1 MPDAKELKPLSKKHQ
16 KVLNEYLICF
26 NQWRAYKAAFPSVTD
41 ESARSLS
48 SILFADINF
57 AAHLSARLDD
67 VHMTANEALK
77 RMADIARG
85 DITEFITPLGAVDL
99 EAMKAAGKGHLI
111 KKIKQRTITKIGKND
126 MDDDTE
132 THDTEIELY
141 PADSALRDVLKIHG
155 KYKDSFELP
164 ETLKIQIV
172 RASDE
177 DSH

>member
-1 MPDAKELKPLSKKHQ
+1 MADTKQLKPLTKKHE
-16 KVLNEYLICF
+16 KVLNEYIVCF
-26 NQWRAYKAAFPSVTD
+26 NQWRAYKAAFPKVTD

-48 SILFADINF
+48 SILFADVNF
-57 AAHLSARLDD
+57 AGHLAARLDE
-67 VHMTANEALK
+67 VHMTADEALK

-85 DITEFITPLGAVDL
+85 DITEFITPFGAVDL

-111 KKIKQRTITKIGKND
+111 KKIKQRTITRIGKSE
-126 MDDDTE
+126 DDEDTE

-155 KYKDSFELP
+155 KYKDTLELP

-172 RASDE
+172 RASDA
-177 DSH
+177 DSN